1 LIGGRIDA
9 LVFGSGLSAK
19 NIFKML
25 AEKASMD
32 EFRSIIKDKVTTVA
46 IGPTTAEALKEMDI
60 KVDVV
65 PKDYLFE
72 EALVALARHW
82 NTK

>member
-1 LIGGRIDA
+1 
-9 LVFGSGLSAK
+9 
-19 NIFKML
+19 M
-25 AEKASMD
+25 KA
-32 EFRSIIKDKVTTVA
+32 KVTTVA
-46 IGPTTAEALKEMDI
+46 IGPTTAEALKEMDV

-72 EALVALARHW
+72 EALEALGRYW